1 MDEDDDLDYAELER
15 QALSQEST
23 PDMPRKKKAAS
34 TAAVD
39 ASTASAAA
47 NDAATAGTASPS
59 SSHTQTISE
68 MAVKGQ
74 ASVVADGARYVRS
87 S

>member
-47 NDAATAGTASPS
+47 NDAAT
-59 SSHTQTISE
+59 
-68 MAVKGQ
+68 V
-74 ASVVADGARYVRS
+74 
-87 S
+87 